1 MKSIVLTI
9 LYIVLALCAMAQRP
23 MNENQKKGEDKRRVA
38 QKKLLRSK
46 YLNGKLDKARGK
58 DYYQKQQ
65 YSYENYMIRNV
76 EMK

>member
-1 MKSIVLTI
+1 MKI
-9 LYIVLALCAMAQRP
+9 R
-23 MNENQKKGEDKRRVA
+23 KKEKIKGGERR
-38 QKKLLRSK
+38 KKLLRSK

-76 EMK
+76 ETK

>member
-1 MKSIVLTI
+1 M
-9 LYIVLALCAMAQRP
+9 QRAGYFL
-23 MNENQKKGEDKRRVA
+23 NENQKKGEAKRRGA

-76 EMK
+76 EVK

>member
-1 MKSIVLTI
+1 L
-9 LYIVLALCAMAQRP
+9 
-23 MNENQKKGEDKRRVA
+23 NENQKKGEDKRREA

-46 YLNGKLDKARGK
+46 YLNGKLDKACGK

>member
-1 MKSIVLTI
+1 L
-9 LYIVLALCAMAQRP
+9 
-23 MNENQKKGEDKRRVA
+23 NENKKKGEDKRREA